1 MIVGRMAM
9 VAVLSAV
16 GLFAAGAAFPAVVTS
31 SPEDLAILLP
41 DGTEFRTWE
50 DETEYRRVYYVDQ
63 NHSAAADDN
72 PGTEEAPFLTIQRA
86 ADVVQPAEKVLI
98 KTGTYREWV
107 RPQRGGK
114 GPDSMISFEA
124 APGAEA
130 IISGSDVLR
139 TTWANS
145 GRSKSANVWE
155 ADLPAEF
162 FSDDH
167 PFTAINTS
175 DDDFAVMRWAR
186 AEQGRIPHTLPRA
199 MVFQDGR
206 RLTQLASIDELHR
219 VAGTFWIDRENRQ
232 LHVNPFD
239 RRDPNFRHI
248 EVTTRQFLINPLV
261 KGMEYI
267 RIKGLTFE
275 HAGNGFIRSGNGAI
289 TTWGGRHWIIEDN
302 TVRHVNAVGIEI
314 GAFTEE
320 GPNAGNRNELAMTT
334 GDHLVRRNHVYDCGT
349 GGIQGTVVSRSL
361 VSDNH
366 IHDCGWQDVERY
378 WEVAGI
384 KLLIML
390 DSVVTRNH
398 VHDCYASAGIW
409 IDFAN
414 RNTRV
419 TRNLIHDISSYAGG
433 LFFEA
438 SNVLNLIDHN
448 VVYNVQ
454 GSGFYLHDSDRLLVT
469 HNLLV
474 NCAPYGIRMTKTKT
488 RDRVGVSKHN
498 RVINNIVAQCPVP
511 FEYANTENVSDYNV
525 VSGAGKAFGLDE
537 WQSTGLDANSRTAD
551 LDINIGPEDG
561 IISWSARSDEVLTVP
576 RDERMG
582 IDYLGRRYAEG
593 AIAVGPFVEGWS
605 PVHRRLKLILTK

>member
-1 MIVGRMAM
+1 MIVRLRTR
-9 VAVLSAV
+9 VAVLSVV
-16 GLFAAGAAFPAVVTS
+16 GFLAAGVGFSAAS
-31 SPEDLAILLP
+31 SSIVEDPPILLP
-41 DGTEFRTWE
+41 DGTEFQTWE
-50 DETEYRRVYYVDQ
+50 DGTEYRRVYYVDQ
-63 NHSAAADDN
+63 DHPAAADEN

-86 ADVVQPAEKVLI
+86 AEVVQPAEKVLI
-98 KTGTYREWV
+98 KSGIYREWV
-107 RPQRGGK
+107 RPRRGGT
-114 GPDSMISFEA
+114 GPDGMISFEA

-130 IISGSDVLR
+130 VISGSDVLKA
-139 TTWANS
+139 TWTNS
-145 GRSKSANVWE
+145 GRSRSANVWK
-155 ADLPAEF
+155 ANLPVEF
-162 FSDDH
+162 FGDDH
-167 PFTAINTS
+167 PFATINTS

-186 AEQGRIPHTLPRA
+186 AEQGRLPHTLPRA

-206 RLTQLASIDELHR
+206 RLTQLARIDELHR
-219 VAGTFWIDRENRQ
+219 VAGTVWIDRENRQ
-232 LHVNPFD
+232 LHLNPFD
-239 RRDPNFRHI
+239 RRNPNNVRI
-248 EVTTRQFLINPLV
+248 EVTTRQFLFNPVV
-261 KGMEYI
+261 KGMGYI

-275 HAGNGFIRSGNGAI
+275 HAGNGFIRSGNGAV
-289 TTWGGRHWIIEDN
+289 TTWGGHHWIIEDN
-302 TVRHVNAVGIEI
+302 TVRHINAVGIEI

-390 DSVVTRNH
+390 NSVVTRNH

-419 TRNLIHDISSYAGG
+419 TRNLIHDISSYAGA

-454 GSGFYLHDSDRLLVT
+454 GSGFYLHDSDRLLVA

-498 RVINNIVAQCPVP
+498 RVINNVVAQCPVP
-511 FEYANTENVSDYNV
+511 FEYANTENVSDYNI
-525 VSGAGKAFGLDE
+525 VSGAGKDFSLAK
-537 WQSTGLDANSRTAD
+537 WQSTGLDTHSRTAK
-551 LDINIGPEDG
+551 LDITIGPEDG
-561 IISWSARSDEVLTVP
+561 ILSWSARTDDVLTVI

-582 IDYLGRRYAEG
+582 FDYFGRTYPEDV
-593 AIAVGPFVEGWS
+593 IAVGPFIEGWS
-605 PVHRRLKLILTK
+605 QAHRRLRLIPKQ